1 MDRRTFLK
9 GIAALPFVA
18 MPTFA
23 SSDSL
28 YSIVSDTYDIVYVF
42 GPYTKRVKP
51 EYRNKV
57 VFVKDG
63 YRNQFELRGPQAS
76 TYEATDIVRL
86 KNEWVFKSR
95 NGLSFDEIFKQNR
108 HKDMVFIG
116 SPHDM
121 VNGVKLIKPEFR
133 LDMISTV

>member
-18 MPTFA
+18 LPTLT
-23 SSDSL
+23 SGKLWSV
-28 YSIVSDTYDIVYVF
+28 VSDTYDIVYVF

-57 VFVKDG
+57 VFVENG
-63 YRNQFELRGPQAS
+63 YRNQFDLRGPQIP
-76 TYEATDIVRL
+76 TYEATDIVGL
-86 KNEWVFKSR
+86 KNKWVFKSR
-95 NGLSFDEIFKQNR
+95 EGLSFDEIFKQNR
-108 HKDMVFIG
+108 HKGMVFIG

-121 VNGVKLIKPEFR
+121 VNGVRLIKPEFR
-133 LDMISTV
+133 LDMISMV